1 MNKPTLSRSMADLRV
16 DYAAVAVDYAETAV
30 ADTKGQSHCKWVR
43 LACKRFLADL
53 ERAELDEAWSCTFS
67 PQHVA
72 ENCSFIERMPHVEG
86 QWPSLTIKL
95 EPWQIFV
102 QANIFGWRRKEGGRR
117 FSMVYEEVARK
128 NAKSTKL
135 AANALYGLGCEKEPG
150 AQIYIGAT
158 TGDQARKVF
167 NPARQMVLRTP
178 NLRSGLGFD
187 AFSNSI
193 GCMTNGGYMRPIN
206 AKSSTQD
213 GHNPH
218 WGILDELHAHSDR
231 GLFDVVRSATGA
243 RRNPLL
249 WMITTAGTSMVGV
262 CYEQRDLVCK
272 ILEGVVEMDHYFGI
286 IFTLDGENDVYEG
299 APADDPYDEA
309 CWIKANPNLDVSVN
323 RDELREMAAEAKLG
337 IGEDNF
343 LTKRMNLWLHAPNA
357 WIPMPL
363 WDKCEDK
370 SISLDDFE
378 GEPCWIGV
386 DMSDT
391 DDITAKV
398 RAFQRDGVLYAF
410 PTFYLPEDRVAELA
424 ASVGGHYAIWAKNGD
439 LTLTPGDW
447 IDHNQVEEE
456 IRADCDRF
464 DVWAIRFDPYGAA
477 TAMASRLEGEG
488 FPAAVLPKR
497 TIHYTDPAND
507 LIARLK
513 VGRFRH
519 DGNPCFRWMAS
530 NVIAQQYGDKGILP
544 KKDKRA
550 PANKIDGIDALI
562 LGMHPLLAE
571 ETAEPEYEPR
581 VSWL

>member
-1 MNKPTLSRSMADLRV
+1 MAESLR
-16 DYAAVAVDYAETAV
+16 DYTAIAVSYAQGAVD
-30 ADTKGQSHCKWVR
+30 DDKGARHCKWVR
-43 LACKRFLADL
+43 LACKRFLDDL
-53 ERAELDEAWSCTFS
+53 ERGQTDEAWAFEYDRW
-67 PQHVA
+67 A
-72 ENCSFIERMPHVEG
+72 ADDNCSFLEKMPHVQGEWG
-86 QWPSLTIKL
+86 SPMIVL

-102 QANIFGWRRKEGGRR
+102 QCNMFGWRRRKDGGRR
-117 FSMVYEEVARK
+117 FSMAYEEVGRK
-128 NAKSTKL
+128 NAKSTRI
-135 AANALYGLGCEKEPG
+135 AANALYGLSCENEPG
-150 AQIYIGAT
+150 AQIYVGAT
-158 TGDQARKVF
+158 TGDQAMKVF
-167 NPARQMVLRTP
+167 KPAADMCRRTP
-178 NLRSGLGFD
+178 DLREAFGLEPYAKYITCSQNNGF
-187 AFSNSI
+187 I
-193 GCMTNGGYMRPIN
+193 QTIN

-218 WGILDELHAHSDR
+218 WGILDELHAHKDR
-231 GLFDVVRSATGA
+231 GLFDVVRSAKGA

-249 WMITTAGTSMVGV
+249 WMITTAGTSMIGV
-262 CYEQRDLVCK
+262 CYQQRELVCK
-272 ILEGVVEMDHYFGI
+272 ILSGVIEMDHYFGI
-286 IFTLDGENDVYEG
+286 IFTLDGENDAYEG
-299 APADDPYDEA
+299 APADDPYDEE
-309 CWIKANPNLDVSVN
+309 CWGKPNPNIDVSVN

-337 IGEDNF
+337 IGEDNY

-378 GEPCWIGV
+378 GGPCWVGV

-398 RAFQRDGVLYAF
+398 RVFTRDGVLYAF
-410 PTFYLPEDRVAELA
+410 PTFYLPEDRVHELA
-424 ASVGGHYAIWAKNGD
+424 STVGGHYSNWAKSGV

-447 IDHNQVEEE
+447 IDHEQVERE

-464 DVWAIRFDPYGAA
+464 DVFAVRFDPYGAA
-477 TAMASRLEGEG
+477 TAMASRLEAEG

-530 NVIAQQYGDKGILP
+530 NVIAQDYGDKGVLP
-544 KKDKRA
+544 KKDKNN

-562 LGMHPLLAE
+562 LAMHPLLAE
-571 ETAEPEYEPR
+571 ETREPTPTPMVYWAGR
-581 VSWL
+581 A